1 MAIGYL
7 VIQARTANDAI
18 PLSGAQISI
27 MDEQGEIV
35 RELTTDE
42 SGETE
47 VVSLETV
54 DRALSLEPDYT
65 GTPYTAYNILAR
77 ASGFDTLFISGV
89 PIFEGETAIQPVML
103 IPMERRQRSPV
114 VTEIAIGPPA
124 VAMDEERVQEGPEPE
139 PRILRQVVIPNPITV
154 HLGSPSSSAS
164 NVQVPFIDYV
174 KIVASREIYPT
185 WPDAALRANI
195 YAIITFALN
204 RVFTEWYRNIGCF
217 GVRG

>member
-89 PIFEGETAIQPVML
+89 PIFEGETAIHAYTDGEKAAQSGGHRDRNRPPCCCHGRRTRSGGAGTRTPDLAAGRDPQSDHGAFRQPVL
-103 IPMERRQRSPV
+103 F
-114 VTEIAIGPPA
+114 
-124 VAMDEERVQEGPEPE
+124 RVKC
-139 PRILRQVVIPNPITV
+139 T
-154 HLGSPSSSAS
+154 GS
-164 NVQVPFIDYV
+164 VY
-174 KIVASREIYPT
+174 
-185 WPDAALRANI
+185 
-195 YAIITFALN
+195 
-204 RVFTEWYRNIGCF
+204 
-217 GVRG
+217 